1 MKYIKNP
8 YAREL
13 YSEKQVLLCNTKTGG
28 YLKTNRIYYKYLE
41 FLMKKDNGNVEWE
54 TIEDDDVKH
63 NMQYLFS
70 ELLKIGYII
79 NEKDYDKIKNEK
91 YEVIYLSITNRCN

>member
-1 MKYIKNP
+1 
-8 YAREL
+8 
-13 YSEKQVLLCNTKTGG
+13 
-28 YLKTNRIYYKYLE
+28 
-41 FLMKKDNGNVEWE
+41 MKKDNGNVEWE